1 MSVVKP
7 GWSPMVCVEVAVVVV
22 SRVISLVDH
31 WAAVASVVGYVEE
44 RLKSE
49 RGN

>member
-1 MSVVKP
+1 MSGVKP
-7 GWSPMVCVEVAVVVV
+7 DWSPMVCVEGVV
-22 SRVISLVDH
+22 SRVISLVGH

-44 RLKSE
+44 RLKPE